1 MMLVIIYLK
10 IQINKKLIS
19 KIKTKIP
26 TVFNEDIKLFMT
38 LYSLLDKI
46 TWEYSISKINE
57 SENIS
62 ILKKHPTMYLYFNNL
77 LAIYRTKNDKFKYWI
92 VKNINLENEII
103 ELIEEKTILKKSYEY
118 HPALLYLQQ
127 IRNNLEHGLIPENF
141 NYLHLITSIQEVI
154 GMIILLINSFEEF

>member
-1 MMLVIIYLK
+1 
-10 IQINKKLIS
+10 
-19 KIKTKIP
+19 
-26 TVFNEDIKLFMT
+26 MT

-92 VKNINLENEII
+92 VKNINLE
-103 ELIEEKTILKKSYEY
+103 
-118 HPALLYLQQ
+118 
-127 IRNNLEHGLIPENF
+127 HGLIPENF